1 MSGEQLTA
9 KELDRTPKSNT
20 STNTKISKVNINEL
34 LHKVRTEKNKEK
46 KENYMFVGLVIG
58 VLAVTGFIASL

>member
-1 MSGEQLTA
+1 MSGEQLTV
-9 KELDRTPKSNT
+9 KELNKTLKSD
-20 STNTKISKVNINEL
+20 SSANTKISKVNINNL

-46 KENYMFVGLVIG
+46 KENYLFVGLVIG

>member
-9 KELDRTPKSNT
+9 KELNKTLKSDSFANNRTSR
-20 STNTKISKVNINEL
+20 VNINDL

-46 KENYMFVGLVIG
+46 KENFMFVGLVIG